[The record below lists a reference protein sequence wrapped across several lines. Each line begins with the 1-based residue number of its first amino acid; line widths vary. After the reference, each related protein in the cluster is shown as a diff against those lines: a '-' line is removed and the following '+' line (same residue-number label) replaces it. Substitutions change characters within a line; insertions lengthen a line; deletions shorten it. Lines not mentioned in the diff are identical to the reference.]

1 MDEYQHTVLAR
12 GGYRVVAIS
21 PERVYMADAVL
32 GYAVVTD
39 AGTRLT
45 PDLSYDQASLWIN
58 SLVESD
64 RDARGPDVPGKR
76 SALGR

>member
-21 PERVYMADAVL
+21 REGVYTPDAVL

-45 PDLSYDQASLWIN
+45 PDLSYDQAAIWIN
-58 SLVESD
+58 SLVESEG
-64 RDARGPDVPGKR
+64 DAREPGLPVKR